1 MLKIRNIIF
10 NILFALACLASV
22 CFFWRKA
29 ILILFILIIISLI
42 GLYKWKNKETMILFI
57 FCGIF
62 GAIAEI
68 IAIYFSIWTYT
79 LPNIF
84 GIPYWLF
91 FLWGDA
97 AVFSYQMAI
106 EIKKFKS

>member
-1 MLKIRNIIF
+1 MNYKNIIF
-10 NILFALACLASV
+10 NVIFALTCLASV

-29 ILILFILIIISLI
+29 ILLTIILAIISVI
-42 GLYKWKNKETMILFI
+42 SLYKWKNKETIILFI

-62 GAIAEI
+62 GALAE
-68 IAIYFSIWTYT
+68 ATGIYFGIWIYT
-79 LPNIF
+79 LPNII

-91 FLWGDA
+91 ILWGDA

-106 EIKKFKS
+106 EIKNLKL